1 MKIKKL
7 VLYATTISL
16 LIGGFH
22 MRLSKDA
29 KNYNDNINAIVET
42 ISDDQFNIT
51 AHRGFSSTNVEN
63 TIESIYYACEKDY
76 VDTLEVDARMTGDG
90 RIVLS
95 HNDKLNTSITDK
107 VTISDTPYDELMTTT
122 FRYYRNIFRN
132 IDFSSPDWP
141 FVYERNKAL
150 WNREY
155 HLIGL
160 REGIETCGGKE
171 VLLDLKFKDDY
182 RIFTQE
188 LIKELDGIDTSNIIF
203 QGFNTEAMRYL
214 RDNSNFNVQILI
226 DNKPK
231 IEQTMDFDR
240 VGIRYDLITYDLI
253 DKYLRD
259 GKKVAVWTINNEKE
273 LKYVVGIAGDHYQDI
288 TYISDYPDMLAAR
301 LNEYN
306 IAKQAEKPKVRT
318 LKR

>member
-306 IAKQAEKPKVRT
+306 IAKQTEKPKVKT

>member
-7 VLYATTISL
+7 VLYATTITL

-22 MRLSKDA
+22 MKISRDA
-29 KNYNDNINAIVET
+29 KAYNDNINAIVET
-42 ISDDQFNIT
+42 VNDDDFNIT

-95 HNDKLNTSITDK
+95 HNDDLNTSITNK

-132 IDFSSPDWP
+132 IDFASPDWP

-160 REGIETCGGKE
+160 REGIETCGDKE
-171 VLLDLKFKDDY
+171 VLLDLKFQDDY

-188 LIKELDGIDTSNIIF
+188 LIKELDGVDTSNIIF

-214 RDNSNFNVQILI
+214 RDNSHFKVQILI

-253 DKYLRD
+253 DKYLSE

-273 LKYVVGIAGDHYQDI
+273 LNYVVGIAGDHYQDI
-288 TYISDYPDMLAAR
+288 VYISDYPDMLAVK
-301 LNEYN
+301 LDEYKL
-306 IAKQAEKPKVRT
+306 AKAKVKT